1 MAINKARLIAG
12 ILGANSLVSYDS
24 DLIESSFDKGSGGG
38 GASTSLYDGID
49 DLPVSAEDGTK
60 ALITSTNRLYIYSGS
75 GWYNIAIVNTTPY
88 WSTEANSSYAL
99 DLNGASTVIT
109 ILATDPEGVSITYT
123 AVTDSDFDNIATITK
138 DSDNGRTFTI
148 TPTDSENGTAVN
160 GSGTVTFKASDGLN
174 LVQSLSSFSLLFA
187 VVQSSFT
194 TMLLKA
200 DSDGTDNQ
208 IDASPSGRAIT
219 EVGGVNST
227 AFTPYHPGGYSAYWS
242 GTETN
247 SVSAYMYPENSD
259 DNIMTFGTGDFT
271 IEFWLYFKNTG
282 SIATIIDG
290 RPVSTT
296 GNYIVMGKLANN
308 TLTLNING
316 SDIITTSAQEINTWY
331 HIAVVRNSGTIN
343 YYIDGTSAVS
353 VANSTYLNSTPT
365 NRPILGANG
374 YTTGWYSL
382 NGYVRDLRIVKGT
395 AVYTSNFTR
404 PSSVLETISGTTLH
418 TFNKPYIE
426 DLTSNQYTIQSSGA
440 CGSER
445 VSPFDYL
452 GYSKSVHGGSVYW
465 DGNGDQLQAGNSD
478 DLDPLDGDMTWEF
491 WFYPTTG
498 NSNSTIACRWHITQG
513 RSWLIYSYVSGNIG
527 ISFKVGGSQYSAGHT
542 QNLRYKWNHV
552 AIVKNATDNTTKV
565 WLNGRLKGT
574 TSYGSSSWVNSTGP
588 MSIGFNLDNAPSNWY
603 YGGYIQD
610 FNMTK
615 RALYTDSEFSV
626 PTSPVTLDSDCKIS
640 TSTNRHLVYDIA
652 TGSEITTSSIIA
664 TNSGAKWTQEAAIH
678 MNAQNDYIEVP
689 YNDLIVNTEDFTYE
703 AWLNPTDGY
712 NGFFLH
718 PAGWNEGN
726 NQGFWLYFINSTK
739 SIRFYA
745 SNGTWNVFPQVTET
759 SSNVYT
765 AGTWQHVA
773 FCRDNG
779 VLKIFVNGT
788 EDSDFTISYTSSL
801 NLSGTNSSKD
811 GGNTEARGLIGVRIA
826 DGSIQGNGYI
836 GYIQDFRLTKGV
848 SRYSSNFTPP
858 TEPLLG

>member
-1 MAINKARLIAG
+1 MAVNKARTIAG
-12 ILGANSLVSYDS
+12 ILGTNSLVSYDS
-24 DLIESSFDKGSGGG
+24 DLIETSYDKGP
-38 GASTSLYDGID
+38 ASSSTGTMSVYSSIDSLPG
-49 DLPVSAEDGTK
+49 SAEEGTK
-60 ALITSTNRLYIYSGS
+60 ALITSTNRLYIFANS
-75 GWYNIAIVNTTPY
+75 GWYNIAIINSFNPQWITEPDGSYSLAIDGSTT
-88 WSTEANSSYAL
+88 TI
-99 DLNGASTVIT
+99 TV
-109 ILATDPEGVSITYT
+109 LGTDSDDVPITYI
-123 AVTDSDFDNIATITK
+123 AVTDSDFDNFATISH
-138 DSDNGRTFTI
+138 DSDKHNVWTV
-148 TPTDSENGTAVN
+148 TPTASS
-160 GSGTVTFKASDGLN
+160 GSNSGSVTFKASDGVN
-174 LVQSLSSFSLLFA
+174 LVQAISNFTLNFSIF
-187 VVQSSFT
+187 QSSFT
-194 TMLLKA
+194 SMLLKA

-242 GTETN
+242 GSETTA
-247 SVSAYMYPENSD
+247 VSAYMYPENSD

-282 SIATIIDG
+282 SVASIIDN
-290 RPVSTT
+290 RPVSTVGVYSQLYKNT
-296 GNYIVMGKLANN
+296 DN
-308 TLTLNING
+308 TLIYNVD
-316 SDIITTSAQEINTWY
+316 SASRITTSALEINTWY
-331 HIAVVRNSGTIN
+331 HIAIVKNSGTTTLYVDGSSEGNFSDSFN
-343 YYIDGTSAVS
+343 YNT
-353 VANSTYLNSTPT
+353 TPT

-382 NGYVRDLRIVKGT
+382 NGYMRDLRIVKGT

-404 PSSVLETISGTTLH
+404 PTSDLPTISGTTLH

-440 CGSER
+440 CGSQR

-452 GYSKSVHGGSVYW
+452 GYTKAEYGGSVYW

-478 DLDPLDGDMTWEF
+478 DLDPLGDDMTWEF

-498 NSNSTIACRWHITQG
+498 NSNSTVACRWHITQG
-513 RSWLIYSYVSGNIG
+513 RSWLIYSYASGNIG
-527 ISFKVGGSQYSAGHT
+527 ITFKVGGSQYSVGHT
-542 QNLRYKWNHV
+542 QNLRYRWNHV

-565 WLNGRLKGT
+565 WVNGRLKGT

-588 MSIGFNLDNAPSNWY
+588 MSIGFNLDNAPANWY

-615 RALYTDSEFSV
+615 RVLYTDSEFTV
-626 PTSPVTLDSDCKIS
+626 PTSPVTLDSDCKLS

-652 TGSEITTSSIIA
+652 TGSETTTSSIVA
-664 TNSGAKWTQEAAIH
+664 TNAGAKWTQEAAIH
-678 MNAQNDYIEVP
+678 MNAQNDYIEVA

-712 NGFFLH
+712 NHFYLH

-726 NQGFWLYFINSTK
+726 NQGFWLYLINASKT
-739 SIRFYA
+739 IRFYA
-745 SNGTWNVFPQVTET
+745 SNGVWNTFPQVTE
-759 SSNVYT
+759 SSNNVWT

-779 VLKIFVNGT
+779 ILKLFVNGT

-811 GGNTEARGLIGVRIA
+811 GGRTEARGLIGVRIA
-826 DGSIQGNGYI
+826 DGNIQGNGYT

-848 SRYSSNFTPP
+848 SRYSANFTPP